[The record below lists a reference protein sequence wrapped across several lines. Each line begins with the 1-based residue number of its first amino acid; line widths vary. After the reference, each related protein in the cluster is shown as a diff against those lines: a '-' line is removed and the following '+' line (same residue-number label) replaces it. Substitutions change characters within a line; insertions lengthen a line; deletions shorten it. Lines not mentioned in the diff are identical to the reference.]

1 MPKFEYDYYSGERS
15 SQFRF
20 LKVPKEFLENDVY
33 DELGLYESVL
43 YGFLLEHIDYSR
55 NNGWIDAQGRTYI
68 ILSMD
73 AIRKILKK
81 CSEDKARATLN
92 NLIEDGLIE
101 KKRRVQG
108 KPDLIYVKDFVT
120 KKTENLGSEKTDG
133 SSAHISEP
141 EKNGFLNPE
150 KPVSRN
156 GKNPVLEPGKT
167 VPKETNIIE
176 TIYTETPSVHP
187 DTVDTKGSSRLCD
200 EDGSKDGGNSG
211 NEYEEYARI
220 IRENIDYDNKIREL
234 KSDDQRCRLFDDFY
248 SLIVD
253 VVTGC
258 EEEYRINKSFINAR
272 AVKSRMFKL
281 TGDQVLLS
289 IEQYLGVTERIFNIR
304 SYIISVLY
312 NASFITWVFKSND
325 VNELSASQSYMPWER
340 NDSSRQAQ
348 NGGSWGG
355 TNTRRINDYDWEK
368 LERDMQTASY
378 GNTTNQ
384 RDGDSLLAF
393 LFQVPVSS
401 A

>member
-1 MPKFEYDYYSGERS
+1 MAKFEYDYYSGERS
-15 SQFRF
+15 GQFRF
-20 LKVPKEFLENDVY
+20 LKVPKEFFEDDDY

-92 NLIEDGLIE
+92 NLIEYGLIE
-101 KKRRVQG
+101 KKRRGQG

-120 KKTENLGSEKTDG
+120 KKTENSGSEKTHE

-156 GKNPVLEPGKT
+156 GKYPVLEPGKT
-167 VPKETNIIE
+167 AAKETNTIE
-176 TIYTETPSVHP
+176 TIYTETPSVYP
-187 DTVDTKGSSRLCD
+187 DTVDTKGSSRFSEDDGLKD
-200 EDGSKDGGNSG
+200 EEQRV

-220 IRENIDYDNKIREL
+220 IRENIDYDNKINEL

-253 VVTGC
+253 VVTGS

-272 AVKSRMFKL
+272 TVKSRMLKL
-281 TGDQVLLS
+281 TGDQVLKA
-289 IEQYLGVTERIFNIR
+289 IEQYLSATERIFSIR
-304 SYIISVLY
+304 NYIISVLY
-312 NASFITWVFKSND
+312 NASFITRAIKSSD
-325 VNELSASQSYMPWER
+325 VEDPSAQQANSCRDRRE
-340 NDSSRQAQ
+340 SSKHAT
-348 NGGSWGG
+348 NSGSWGG
-355 TNTRRINDYDWEK
+355 TNTRRINEYDWED
-368 LERDMQTASY
+368 LERDMQTKSFDDTP
-378 GNTTNQ
+378 NP
-384 RDGDSLLAF
+384 RDGNGLCKAG
-393 LFQVPVSS
+393 
-401 A
+401 